1 VIRNPRNHPHT
12 KPVDLGRL
20 RSMRLAG
27 ETNEAIAK
35 ALGCGTALVSRL
47 ALRMGL
53 PRRGID
59 PTAPL
64 NTTAMAV
71 LYTTEQHSLDDLAK
85 QLKCSRDYVKQRL
98 LARGVKMR
106 PAVRRHPDKVAECVS
121 WRRLG
126 CSFKEIATLVGL
138 SEYQVRGRCRKVL
151 GPGKRGGYRR

>member
-1 VIRNPRNHPHT
+1 MIRNPRNHPHT
-12 KPVDLGRL
+12 KPVDLDRL

-35 ALGCGTALVSRL
+35 TLGCGTALVSRL

-64 NTTAMAV
+64 NTTALAA
-71 LYTTEQHSLDDLAK
+71 LYTAEQMSLDELAR
-85 QLKCSRDYVKQRL
+85 QVGCSRDYIKTRL

-106 PAVRRHPDKVAECVS
+106 RAVRRSPDKVAECVRL
-121 WRRLG
+121 RRLG
-126 CSFKEIATLVGL
+126 RTFAQIAKALGL